1 MGRKDIFGGL
11 PEILKQSDHDL
22 NGRLIEVRQLGVL
35 FPNMASH
42 LMIQFGG
49 EILKI
54 VDEVSANLSS
64 LYSGR
69 QAVHVGEEIFF
80 RKSIIV
86 GETTQMVCRVVHTT
100 EKIIVVHTQIFGG
113 EFDLSRFTLRYEGFS
128 LCGIIG
134 ENGKLD
140 AVPQLSV
147 TNDVKNSSI
156 QTLSEQV
163 VNHQKQTLK
172 NLDAWRGL

>member
-1 MGRKDIFGGL
+1 MDKKDVFGGL

-86 GETTQMVCRVVHTT
+86 GETTQMLCRVVHTT

-128 LCGIIG
+128 LCGLIG

-147 TNDVKNSSI
+147 TNDEKNSSI
-156 QTLSEQV
+156 QAVSKQV
-163 VNHQKQTLK
+163 VDHQKQTLK
-172 NLDAWRGL
+172 SLDAWRGQ